1 MIKKMN
7 HSNKEVA
14 KTIFT
19 LFQRSY
25 QMEADLI
32 GAVDFPPLSRSSN
45 DIEQASTQFYGFY
58 ENDVLAAVIEVEI
71 EDKQLD
77 INSLTVDPAHFR
89 KGIAGKLIRYVLGL
103 IDFSR
108 ARVETAQVNIPA
120 VTLYIKHGFVEY
132 KQWTPSHGIPK
143 VALSLEGSRF

>member
-1 MIKKMN
+1 MN

-32 GAVDFPPLSRSSN
+32 GVVDFPPLSRRSN
-45 DIEQASTQFYGFY
+45 DIEQVSTQFYGFY

-77 INSLTVDPAHFR
+77 IHSLTVDPAHFR
-89 KGIAGKLIRYVLGL
+89 KGIAGKLIHFVV
-103 IDFSR
+103 DKMNFSQ
-108 ARVETAQVNIPA
+108 AIVETAAANIPA
-120 VTLYIKHGFVEY
+120 INLYKKHGFVEC

-143 VALSLEGSRF
+143 VALLLDNSML